1 MNRRQRRQGFKDNT
15 LRTATR
21 GGGVLSLHKKLQK
34 SYFPKGDGTVGF
46 FATQQYTED
55 DAKIVRL
62 KHHELTTSKE
72 EAGVSSHDNEEAG
85 QVINEMQRPEEDS
98 GPSEEESRS

>member
-21 GGGVLSLHKKLQK
+21 GGGVLSLHKKSQK

-46 FATQQYTED
+46 FVSKQYVEED
-55 DAKIVRL
+55 RSIIRVR
-62 KHHELTTSKE
+62 HQELTTSKE
-72 EAGVSSHDNEEAG
+72 DVDVSSHDNEEAG
-85 QVINEMQRPEEDS
+85 
-98 GPSEEESRS
+98 